1 MDKIARALVNAA
13 AFLELSGD
21 DVVDPDSAVAAM
33 EDIVAGLVDA
43 SSDEIAAL
51 KRAAEAERDARA
63 KRGADE
69 DTLDFFDHFLENF
82 GLVEEDEQ
90 SLID

>member
-1 MDKIARALVNAA
+1 MDKLARALVNAA

-33 EDIVAGLVDA
+33 EDIVAALAGA
-43 SSDEIAAL
+43 SPEEVAAL
-51 KRAAEAERDARA
+51 KSAASAEREARA

-69 DTLDFFDHFLENF
+69 DTLDFFENFLENF
-82 GLVEEDEQ
+82 GVGDEE
-90 SLID
+90 